1 MSQAEA
7 GVDVDN
13 TVGTVSKCQYC
24 IKVTKTIA
32 RNTKLW
38 SLVVTLIAAV
48 ALSVQTSVFLHQ
60 FINNSLHPI
69 SEISSGHHDRQIL
82 GKTSGSKHHH
92 HHHHEMHNRHK
103 KPDDPV
109 LSEESEDSESSK
121 HKEEDRHRK
130 KRKHKERIH
139 KHKKDLIQEDD
150 DSLFL
155 YDSDHQHK

>member
-1 MSQAEA
+1 MSQDEPE
-7 GVDVDN
+7 GDVDN
-13 TVGTVSKCQYC
+13 SVGTLSKCQYC
-24 IKVTKTIA
+24 MKISKTIA

-82 GKTSGSKHHH
+82 GKTSGTKHH